1 MIINNLNIIN
11 SVGKANFR
19 PINIVIYA
27 AESAIIAEYSVPL
40 PERTHGAAPQGN
52 L

>member
-1 MIINNLNIIN
+1 MINY
-11 SVGKANFR
+11 SKKANSTQL
-19 PINIVIYA
+19 NIVIYA

>member
-1 MIINNLNIIN
+1 MPAQL
-11 SVGKANFR
+11 
-19 PINIVIYA
+19 NIVIYA

-40 PERTHGAAPQGN
+40 PERMHGAAPQGN